1 MNRPFLG
8 YRARTA
14 QEYGPPRTETTP
26 ALDLAALVMT
36 RDMET
41 DIRDAFREDP
51 INWWCGPAFRLWG
64 IAFKNL
70 LRSRGHDPEDY
81 VALVERA
88 LKLR

>member
-1 MNRPFLG
+1 MLRFATG
-8 YRARTA
+8 TD
-14 QEYGPPRTETTP
+14 
-26 ALDLAALVMT
+26 ALSLAALVMT
-36 RDMET
+36 QDMET
-41 DIRDAFREDP
+41 VIRDAFREDP
-51 INWWCGPAFRLWG
+51 VNWWTMPVFHLWG